1 MSNNLIRKYGD
12 PILREVCKP
21 VGKVSETERKIF
33 TTMIELMDSNEGI
46 GLAAPQIGISR
57 RIIVAKF
64 DSYLLKLIDPRIIEK
79 KGEEILT
86 EGCLSIPEVYIKVP
100 RAKKI
105 KVQALD
111 EDGKTRVIQ
120 ADGMLSRI
128 IQHEVDHLNGI
139 LIIDYA
145 TEKEKDKIKN
155 QLKRIKTHTKMILKV
170 KNKAFSSMNKAI

>member
-33 TTMIELMDSNEGI
+33 TTMIELMNSNEGI

-64 DSYLLKLIDPRIIEK
+64 DGYLLKLIDPRIIEK

-105 KVQALD
+105 KIQALD

-128 IQHEVDHLNGI
+128 IQHEIDHLDGK
-139 LIIDYA
+139 LFIDYLTQD
-145 TEKEKDKIKN
+145 TEIELEDGAKIPMSLVERLREDEDDSN
-155 QLKRIKTHTKMILKV
+155 
-170 KNKAFSSMNKAI
+170 N